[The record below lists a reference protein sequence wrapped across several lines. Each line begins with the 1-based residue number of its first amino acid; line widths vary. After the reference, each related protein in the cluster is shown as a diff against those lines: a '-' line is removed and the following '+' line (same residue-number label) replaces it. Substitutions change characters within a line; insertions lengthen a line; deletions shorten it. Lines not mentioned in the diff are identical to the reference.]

1 MSWIDWLIVIVPVA
15 FVYVLSWYSR
25 RFIRGVS
32 DYLAAGRL
40 CGRYVINIG
49 SVANALS
56 IIGLTGYVEMQYKA
70 GFALN
75 FWTNILTPLGIVLS
89 LSGFCIYRFRE
100 TKAMSLG
107 QFLEMRYSRKFR
119 IFAAALRSLSEMLA
133 NMIMPALAARFF
145 IYLLDLPRT
154 INLFGFQVQTFMV
167 IVILTLI
174 MAISIICMGGTLAL
188 VITDTLQG
196 VICYPLMV
204 LFVIFILCTFSWSGE
219 ILPVMTDRAAGESFL
234 DPNDIEQLQV
244 FNVFSMVVV
253 AAFVAIL
260 HRASWTGAGTESA
273 ARSPQEQKMASLL
286 GTWSGSIVTA
296 FQVLIAVTVITLL
309 NHANFADNAHT
320 IRTDLASRVV
330 EEFVDDSNLR
340 QEVMANVKEIPVIKH
355 QIGVD
360 KPLSQ
365 TSNIDTVYLE
375 NIHNTLLE
383 KMPDQG
389 EANATFQQCRTLF
402 YQLNMA
408 LSMRHLLPVG
418 MLGAFCL
425 LMILAMVSTD
435 DTRIYSAAL
444 TIAQDVIL
452 PLRKKEMTQ
461 TQHLRMIRC
470 VTIGV
475 GVFFA
480 FGSYFM
486 AQMDYIQLY
495 VTMVCTMWMGG
506 CGPVMVFGLYSKFG
520 TTAGAWVSL
529 LVGSFMAVL
538 GVVLQ
543 NHWAATFYPWIA
555 ENGLVEAFDTVFR
568 SCSMPFE
575 PWIHWEMNAVQFPIN
590 SFEFYFITMLLTLF
604 LYIVV
609 SFATSKKPFN
619 LERMLHRGKY
629 SLDEKRDLKIKWTV
643 RTVFSNLIGITPEYT
658 KGDRIIA
665 YAIFAYS
672 FVYAFLIMFVLVALW
687 NLISPWPIEWWGT
700 YFLIASVI
708 VPGVTAAVT
717 AVWFT
722 IGGIV
727 DMRQLFIDLK
737 KRKDNPLDD
746 GRVEGNMSLAD
757 KAELEAVDR
766 QQA

>member
-708 VPGVTAAVT
+708 VPGLTAAVT